1 MQIHGRMK
9 RLYAVAG
16 MILALALAA
25 LIVTIHLGL
34 FR

>member
-1 MQIHGRMK
+1 MK
-9 RLYAVAG
+9 LSHAIAG
-16 MILALALAA
+16 MVLALALAA

>member
-1 MQIHGRMK
+1 MK
-9 RLYAVAG
+9 LSHAIAG
-16 MILALALAA
+16 MIVALALAA